1 MSWIGDEPGGREWVG
16 EVWRLLR
23 RAGRRPLL
31 TLAFALLA
39 TALLL
44 ALQLRRPPTFAARAE
59 LLMREN
65 ALATSRQRVS
75 RADLRSFIENVAF
88 TSARLQEVMDL
99 HGLFVGEAKRSPVLA
114 LTEMR
119 KSIEV
124 EILQDYFAEYRLER
138 TPLRSVRI
146 AITFT
151 GDDPDQAMLVA
162 RDLGRL
168 VTRAEMGRHAE
179 RAMREAR
186 LADAAVAHLQT
197 DIEQAQN
204 QLAALEANLVAA
216 PKNVAPAD
224 RMRVVFL
231 RAALVQL
238 ERRRSEIGQQ
248 KSALDLAVAAEA
260 KQAGTRVHLAGLEAA
275 NGGVRDDRQWLRRK
289 LTLAGAAGLALSLLL
304 VGAFNPRIY
313 DRDDIRRAGALAVG
327 TLHGLAK
334 QAQSNRG
341 ERT

>member
-186 LADAAVAHLQT
+186 LADAAVA
-197 DIEQAQN
+197 QN